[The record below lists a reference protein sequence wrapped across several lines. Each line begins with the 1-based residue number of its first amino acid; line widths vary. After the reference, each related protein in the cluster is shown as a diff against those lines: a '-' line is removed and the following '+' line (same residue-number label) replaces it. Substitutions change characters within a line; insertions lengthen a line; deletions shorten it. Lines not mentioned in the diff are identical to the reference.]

1 MTAAPRKASIIWAQI
16 PPGVRMSMGARDPVG
31 DEARGELMFRVGPA
45 RPLRKVVVTLR
56 NDEYDMKLIEVGG
69 RLLDAVAVL
78 AEAQGM
84 QWDQLG
90 PLLLAWESEH
100 LVS

>member
-1 MTAAPRKASIIWAQI
+1 MAATPGKASIIWAQI
-16 PPGVRMSMGARDPVG
+16 PIGVRMSIGARDPVG
-31 DEARGELMFRVGPA
+31 DEAKGGLMFRVGPA

-56 NDEYDMKLIEVGG
+56 NDEYDVKLVEVRG

-78 AEAQGM
+78 AEAQGV

-90 PLLLAWESEH
+90 PLLLAWESQH

>member
-1 MTAAPRKASIIWAQI
+1 M
-16 PPGVRMSMGARDPVG
+16 
-31 DEARGELMFRVGPA
+31 LFRS
-45 RPLRKVVVTLR
+45 
-56 NDEYDMKLIEVGG
+56 DG

-78 AEAQGM
+78 AEAHGV